1 MNWKKPLNLFNF
13 VVLILSSYRI
23 KLGEK
28 QYMEAFNSELDAFKE
43 RITKRAKEK
52 LQKAMEEY
60 EEVEYFILETDK
72 SLFTIVYLMDKVN
85 PYLKNDLGL

>member
-1 MNWKKPLNLFNF
+1 MFLFSF
-13 VVLILSSYRI
+13 VNRRI

-52 LQKAMEEY
+52 LQKAVEEY
-60 EEVEYFILETDK
+60 EEVEYFITETNHR
-72 SLFTIVYLMDKVN
+72 LRI
-85 PYLKNDLGL
+85 PYG

>member
-1 MNWKKPLNLFNF
+1 MGIIFNLFF
-13 VVLILSSYRI
+13 RI

-43 RITKRAKEK
+43 RITKRAQEK

-60 EEVEYFILETDK
+60 EEVCFRGAT
-72 SLFTIVYLMDKVN
+72 
-85 PYLKNDLGL
+85 GQ

>member
-1 MNWKKPLNLFNF
+1 MFFFYLQ
-13 VVLILSSYRI
+13 IRRI

-60 EEVEYFILETDK
+60 EEVEYFITETNHR
-72 SLFTIVYLMDKVN
+72 LRI
-85 PYLKNDLGL
+85 PYG

>member
-1 MNWKKPLNLFNF
+1 MFFFYLR
-13 VVLILSSYRI
+13 IRRI

-60 EEVEYFILETDK
+60 EEVEYFITETNHR
-72 SLFTIVYLMDKVN
+72 LRI
-85 PYLKNDLGL
+85 PYG

>member
-1 MNWKKPLNLFNF
+1 MCDLNF
-13 VVLILSSYRI
+13 RI

-43 RITKRAKEK
+43 RITNRAKEK

-60 EEVEYFILETDK
+60 EEVCTDRIDHV
-72 SLFTIVYLMDKVN
+72 LFCVLH
-85 PYLKNDLGL
+85 

>member
-1 MNWKKPLNLFNF
+1 MFFFYLR
-13 VVLILSSYRI
+13 ICRI

-60 EEVEYFILETDK
+60 EEVEYFITETNHR
-72 SLFTIVYLMDKVN
+72 LRI
-85 PYLKNDLGL
+85 PYG

>member
-1 MNWKKPLNLFNF
+1 MFFFYLR
-13 VVLILSSYRI
+13 IRRI

-60 EEVEYFILETDK
+60 EEVEYFTMGTDK
-72 SLFTIVYLMDKVN
+72 SLFYLFMIWIWIMI
-85 PYLKNDLGL
+85 

>member
-1 MNWKKPLNLFNF
+1 MFFFYLR
-13 VVLILSSYRI
+13 IRRI

-60 EEVEYFILETDK
+60 EEVEYFITETNHR
-72 SLFTIVYLMDKVN
+72 LFVYDRI
-85 PYLKNDLGL
+85 PYG